1 MRAFRIGRLF
11 GVDIRIDSS
20 WIFIAVL
27 LTWNLIAVFSRWHPD
42 WSPSESVVVAGA
54 ASLLFFGCILLH
66 ELAHSLAAMAYGV
79 NVRSITLF
87 LFGGVSDIER
97 EPPSARIE
105 FVIAIVGPIT
115 SLVLGFGILAL
126 ASLMMSVS
134 VSSPEAA
141 WTGMAELGPAM
152 TLLAWLGPIN
162 IVIGLFNL
170 VPGFPLDGGRVLRS
184 ILWSITGNLHTATRW
199 ASATG
204 QLVGWLLIASGIA
217 MSFGAHVPFFGTGL
231 VAGLWLA
238 FIGWFLHS
246 AAAQAVAR
254 LALDD
259 ALSGITVA
267 QLMQPRSSVAT
278 PGLPVATLV
287 HDLIVPGD
295 DRAVPV
301 VEDGSLVGL
310 VSVSDVRAL
319 PPEKWAETSVGSIMR
334 PVGALALATPGEPLA
349 KAFERIAR
357 QNIDQLPVV
366 MDGRLVG
373 MLRRRDVTRWL
384 ELAWRPIGGSAG
396 RAVPSDERGHT
407 HSGSRPQHAR

>member
-184 ILWSITGNLHTATRW
+184 ILWSITGNLHTATR
-199 ASATG
+199 
-204 QLVGWLLIASGIA
+204 
-217 MSFGAHVPFFGTGL
+217 
-231 VAGLWLA
+231 
-238 FIGWFLHS
+238 
-246 AAAQAVAR
+246 
-254 LALDD
+254 
-259 ALSGITVA
+259 
-267 QLMQPRSSVAT
+267 
-278 PGLPVATLV
+278 
-287 HDLIVPGD
+287 
-295 DRAVPV
+295 
-301 VEDGSLVGL
+301 
-310 VSVSDVRAL
+310 
-319 PPEKWAETSVGSIMR
+319 
-334 PVGALALATPGEPLA
+334 
-349 KAFERIAR
+349 
-357 QNIDQLPVV
+357 
-366 MDGRLVG
+366 
-373 MLRRRDVTRWL
+373 
-384 ELAWRPIGGSAG
+384 
-396 RAVPSDERGHT
+396 
-407 HSGSRPQHAR
+407 